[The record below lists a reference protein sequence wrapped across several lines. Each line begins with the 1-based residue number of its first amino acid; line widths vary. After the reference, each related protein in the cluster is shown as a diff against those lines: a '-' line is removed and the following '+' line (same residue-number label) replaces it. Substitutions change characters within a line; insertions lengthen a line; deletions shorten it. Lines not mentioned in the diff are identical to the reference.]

1 MTSHRFQASPLWA
14 RYSETTV
21 TEELATDLSDFKS
34 RPENKLSMWDP
45 AVNGVRYVKALIFH
59 IGMALS
65 DQNLAR
71 LRRIHNRGVGS
82 PITVRV
88 HGEALCTDYLLG
100 VHELDFLAPHVAL
113 DGARVLE
120 IGAGFG
126 RTCHTLLSNHDLAS
140 YHIVDLPSTLALS
153 RAYLTE
159 VLTPEQL
166 ARVSFVTIDEAPA
179 LFATG
184 RFDLAI
190 NIDSFAEMTPETV
203 TSYLT
208 AIDGSCRWFY
218 SANPVGKYSDRSL
231 DGHSHGTELVDLAMA
246 TGPRPLHEVIDISDL
261 DQVRGRVAAFLDAY
275 RPGPSWRPVADGHHL
290 AYTHYWQGLYRKS

>member
-1 MTSHRFQASPLWA
+1 MTTQRFEASPLWA

-21 TEELATDLSDFKS
+21 TEELATDLTDFKS
-34 RPENKLSMWDP
+34 SPENKLSMWDP
-45 AVNGVRYVKALIFH
+45 AVNGVRYVKSLIFH
-59 IGMALS
+59 IGMTLS
-65 DQNLAR
+65 EENLAR
-71 LRRIHNRGVGS
+71 LRNIRNRGVGS

-88 HGEALCTDYLLG
+88 RGEHMCTDYLLG
-100 VHELDFLAPHVAL
+100 VHELAFVAPHVPL

-126 RTCHTLLSNHDLAS
+126 RTCHTLVSNHDIAS

-166 ARVSFVTIDEAPA
+166 SLVRFVPIGEADA
-179 LFATG
+179 LFAAS

-208 AIDGSCRWFY
+208 AIDETCRWFY
-218 SANPVGKYSDRSL
+218 SANPVGKYSDPTL
-231 DGHSHGTELVDLAMA
+231 DGHSHGAELVRMAMV
-246 TGPRPLHEVIDISDL
+246 TGPRPLHQVIDISDL
-261 DQVRGRVAAFLDAY
+261 DQVRDRVPAFLDAY
-275 RPGPSWRPVADGHHL
+275 RPGPAWRPVADGHHL
-290 AYTHYWQGLYRKS
+290 AYTHYWQGLYRRS